1 MITLIIGLLAGG
13 FIGYA
18 YNNVKTKGS
27 KENIYDLRPNL
38 GLPAWF
44 KK

>member
-18 YNNVKTKGS
+18 YKDEISQAIESIKTILK
-27 KENIYDLRPNL
+27 R
-38 GLPAWF
+38 
-44 KK
+44 